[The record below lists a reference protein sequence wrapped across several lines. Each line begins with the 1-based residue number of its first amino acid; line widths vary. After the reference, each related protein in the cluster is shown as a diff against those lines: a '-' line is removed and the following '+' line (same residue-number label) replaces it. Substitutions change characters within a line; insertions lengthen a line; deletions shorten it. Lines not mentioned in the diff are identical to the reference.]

1 MTSEALKQ
9 SGDWDEGSSSDW
21 DKGSACLAAYNKSL
35 TSSGRFVF
43 SVMRRYRTNVSYSV
57 SESLTDSKNRVN

>member
-21 DKGSACLAAYNKSL
+21 DEGSACLAAYNKSL

-43 SVMRRYRTNVSYSV
+43 
-57 SESLTDSKNRVN
+57 